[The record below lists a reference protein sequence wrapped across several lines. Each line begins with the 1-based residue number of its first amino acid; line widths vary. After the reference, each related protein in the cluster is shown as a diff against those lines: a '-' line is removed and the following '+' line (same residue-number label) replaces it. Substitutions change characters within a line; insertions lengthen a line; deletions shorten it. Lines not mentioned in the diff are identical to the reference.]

1 MKIFGKTLD
10 TRILETIRAKA
21 GKAVS
26 RSALA
31 RRVCEILGWR
41 RANQKPQD
49 MTGRLI
55 LRELEKRGEIVLPAS
70 RGPVPGWK
78 PPETGDPLWETVAGS
93 FEGSLSGLGLLEIV
107 PVTTK
112 ETSRVW
118 NALFSK
124 YYYLGKGPL
133 CGAQIRYLA
142 RSSVLGY
149 VGGAAFSSP
158 AWKVAVRDL
167 WIGWSSETREKNL
180 GKVVNNS
187 RFLILP
193 HLRVSHLASHL
204 LGRLLRRLPGDW
216 ERAFGERPVLVET
229 FVERERFSGT
239 CYRAANFVE
248 IGSTAGLGRKGR
260 GTSVKTVLA
269 YPFVCDFRERLRELS
284 LPETVVD
291 RLIQQG
297 LLQILQP
304 LIDPTFSEFSYGFRP
319 GRSAHDAVK
328 QAKRYVEEGYQI
340 VVDVDLERFFDRVNH
355 DILMDRLAK
364 RIGDKRILTLVR
376 RYLQA
381 SIMADGVVLDRLE
394 GTPQGSPLTPRTQ
407 SITSNSTARSAWTGK
422 KTFLTRGAKG
432 NLFMTNEPIDR
443 PGKSQTA
450 QCRPCSSHQGGG
462 NGQGRRHSRQ
472 PLRRFAQTGVPVPG
486 GGPGAG
492 PSRAGGGGVGSHDDQ
507 GSGKRG
513 AASSGRVPHP
523 RSRDRG
529 DRGPGREGLGC
540 ERTGSWLRGA
550 ESPSASTMSTFS
562 TDCCLKS
569 WNRAMA
575 FLFPNMPVPLSRGR
589 D

>member
-124 YYYLGKGPL
+124 YHYLGKGPL

-158 AWKVAVRDL
+158 AWKVSVRDL
-167 WIGWSSETREKNL
+167 WIGWSSGTREKNL

-269 YPFVCDFRERLRELS
+269 YPFVCDFRERLREGQ
-284 LPETVVD
+284 LPEVSSARPV
-291 RLIQQG
+291 
-297 LLQILQP
+297 
-304 LIDPTFSEFSYGFRP
+304 FSDWTEEEFG
-319 GRSAHDAVK
+319 G
-328 QAKRYVEEGYQI
+328 
-340 VVDVDLERFFDRVNH
+340 VDLGDARLSARCRVLAQDFYARPQASIPQACGGDRAKTKVAYRFFDHERATLEVLLETH
-355 DILMDRLAK
+355 QKATIERMKAHPVVLCVQDTTEPRGFFCTTRWRLRPTVRPWAWC
-364 RIGDKRILTLVR
+364 RPGPGCGRRRNRRLPRRRSGDPNPKMR
-376 RYLQA
+376 RASRRRTTGKASPKNGGQA
-381 SIMADGVVLDRLE
+381 SGRS
-394 GTPQGSPLTPRTQ
+394 PGSSPFFPEPGL
-407 SITSNSTARSAWTGK
+407 SAWET
-422 KTFLTRGAKG
+422 
-432 NLFMTNEPIDR
+432 
-443 PGKSQTA
+443 
-450 QCRPCSSHQGGG
+450 
-462 NGQGRRHSRQ
+462 GRRTSTH
-472 PLRRFAQTGVPVPG
+472 
-486 GGPGAG
+486 
-492 PSRAGGGGVGSHDDQ
+492 
-507 GSGKRG
+507 
-513 AASSGRVPHP
+513 SSGRRP
-523 RSRDRG
+523 RIPGARASWS
-529 DRGPGREGLGC
+529 GPSEIGRRPMPPPCG
-540 ERTGSWLRGA
+540 R
-550 ESPSASTMSTFS
+550 AS
-562 TDCCLKS
+562 KS
-569 WNRAMA
+569 G
-575 FLFPNMPVPLSRGR
+575 PPPG
-589 D
+589 